1 MKTLIVFVSVI
12 LILLTPKNVLGLEL
26 VVSGNGDQSTSEIQT
41 DISQTT
47 NIQQTNNSDIQ
58 NTVDIT
64 SSTGDN
70 ETSGNSGE
78 AQISTGDIS
87 TDIEVENSS
96 GLSSVESGCCSD
108 PNTQITIEGNGI
120 GSLNQVDFSSSTE
133 STINIF
139 QNANISNNITGYAS
153 TGGNTANSN
162 SGNVTIQTGSI
173 NVSEDIKTG
182 PVNVYSVSA
191 LIGSGNVDIKI
202 SGNGSGSVNKVK
214 LLANNSFNLYL
225 TNLANITNVIDW
237 YTNTGGNTANDN
249 LGDVS
254 LNTGSINFDLNL
266 ENGPINIGAV
276 KTDCCPEDSDK
287 EPPEESEETP
297 PSGGPDPLP
306 PSTSTPP
313 STPCPS
319 NCGDGGS
326 SPGEILGAAG
336 QILPAT
342 GSYLIYML
350 TLIAALLFISGLYLR
365 LHPGQDPGKLAFA
378 AA

>member
-120 GSLNQVDFSSSTE
+120 GSLNQVDFSSSNE

-139 QNANISNNITGYAS
+139 QNANISNNI
-153 TGGNTANSN
+153 
-162 SGNVTIQTGSI
+162 
-173 NVSEDIKTG
+173 
-182 PVNVYSVSA
+182 
-191 LIGSGNVDIKI
+191 
-202 SGNGSGSVNKVK
+202 
-214 LLANNSFNLYL
+214 
-225 TNLANITNVIDW
+225 
-237 YTNTGGNTANDN
+237 
-249 LGDVS
+249 
-254 LNTGSINFDLNL
+254 
-266 ENGPINIGAV
+266 
-276 KTDCCPEDSDK
+276 
-287 EPPEESEETP
+287 
-297 PSGGPDPLP
+297 
-306 PSTSTPP
+306 
-313 STPCPS
+313 
-319 NCGDGGS
+319 
-326 SPGEILGAAG
+326 
-336 QILPAT
+336 
-342 GSYLIYML
+342 
-350 TLIAALLFISGLYLR
+350 
-365 LHPGQDPGKLAFA
+365 
-378 AA
+378 